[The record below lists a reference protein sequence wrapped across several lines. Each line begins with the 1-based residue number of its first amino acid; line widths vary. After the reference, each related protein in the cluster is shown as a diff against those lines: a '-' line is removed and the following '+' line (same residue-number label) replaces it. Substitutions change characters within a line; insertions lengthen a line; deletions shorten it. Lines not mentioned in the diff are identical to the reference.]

1 MAAAPLPP
9 AMKTVTQFI
18 KHSTELRIA
27 DPVVSYY
34 CLEYAV
40 QLSIPIVRATTDPEV
55 RSYVF
60 SLMDDVES
68 FRAQLAENPIMSS
81 KPTSRT
87 HFLAFALRVFATA
100 DNEERSA
107 RASPKTATTFLA
119 ASRFLEVWRGCFLDT
134 DEQAEAEGEDE
145 VERVQ
150 TLAVGR
156 DCAEKIKY
164 AKYQAARILRC
175 IKTKTDP
182 NIERRAELEA
192 EQKQVEAEVEE
203 MASSPPPPGIE
214 PEDSLVPDLSDRTIS
229 PPIQGG
235 GYYSTT
241 DDPSAPSAPP
251 AQSSYFP
258 NVPPSAPN
266 RYDSPPDSELRA
278 PSHPTPHGIDET
290 NPHFSPPGPTTYDTT
305 HTAGIIH
312 SPAHGSI
319 PPPPAPVPVREE
331 VISKEVTEDDMQHAR
346 KHARFAISALE
357 YEDVETA
364 IAELRRG
371 LAVLGA
377 R

>member
-1 MAAAPLPP
+1 MAAAP

-18 KHSTELRIA
+18 KHSTELRTA

-68 FRAQLAENPIMSS
+68 FRAQLADNPTMSS

-87 HFLAFALRVFATA
+87 HLLTFALRIFATA
-100 DNEERSA
+100 DNEERVA
-107 RASPKTATTFLA
+107 RASLKTATTFLA

-145 VERVQ
+145 VERAR
-150 TLAVGR
+150 TLAAGR

-175 IKTKTDP
+175 VKTKMDP
-182 NIERRAELEA
+182 NVERRTELEE

-203 MASSPPPPGIE
+203 MASAPPPPGIE
-214 PEDSLVPDLSDRTIS
+214 PEDSSLDPFSDRTIS

-235 GYYSTT
+235 GYY
-241 DDPSAPSAPP
+241 DNPP
-251 AQSSYFP
+251 APAPAPAPVASSYFP
-258 NVPPSAPN
+258 HVSPSAPE
-266 RYDSPPDSELRA
+266 RYDSPPDTELHA
-278 PSHPTPHGIDET
+278 PSHPTP
-290 NPHFSPPGPTTYDTT
+290 
-305 HTAGIIH
+305 
-312 SPAHGSI
+312 PA
-319 PPPPAPVPVREE
+319 PVREE
-331 VISKEVTEDDMQHAR
+331 VRAKEVTEDEMQQAR

-364 IAELRRG
+364 VAELRRG